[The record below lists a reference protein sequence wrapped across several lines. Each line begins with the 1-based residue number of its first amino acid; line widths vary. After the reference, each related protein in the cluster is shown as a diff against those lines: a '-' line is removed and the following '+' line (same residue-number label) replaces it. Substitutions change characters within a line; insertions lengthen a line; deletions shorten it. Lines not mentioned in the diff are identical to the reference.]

1 MCPGFQL
8 LASAPRVS
16 SGITRKAALGLP
28 VWFSRSCLGTDARR
42 RHPCPARTPGWA
54 GLHCPEPWDRLP
66 ARCSPT
72 EGLPGPAALATALP
86 CAFCQGLRRRPRA
99 RVGRGG
105 VLTPAGCF
113 PRRTRPV
120 TCTLSFGDSRFL
132 GVRVGTP
139 SGPRFLSCGG
149 DTACSPCR
157 AQPVACGRAER
168 GRTAGSGCSEATPF
182 PRPLGRC
189 PGRQTSRDCAPQAL
203 PRGPAPDPALG
214 KGELEAGLGGQPRHT
229 MPVPAAKRCSP
240 SPHPTVHGFSAF
252 NVHVSPLGG

>member
-1 MCPGFQL
+1 MARNGPLDGPGFQL

-54 GLHCPEPWDRLP
+54 GLHRPEPWDRLP

-105 VLTPAGCF
+105 MLTPAGCF

-132 GVRVGTP
+132 GPHRVTVWAH
-139 SGPRFLSCGG
+139 PRVLASCPAAGIPP
-149 DTACSPCR
+149 AP
-157 AQPVACGRAER
+157 PAER
-168 GRTAGSGCSEATPF
+168 SLWRVDVRSEVAWPGQAALRPRRSRARSAGALDGKPPETAP
-182 PRPLGRC
+182 P
-189 PGRQTSRDCAPQAL
+189 
-203 PRGPAPDPALG
+203 
-214 KGELEAGLGGQPRHT
+214 K
-229 MPVPAAKRCSP
+229 P
-240 SPHPTVHGFSAF
+240 SPEAWPQTERWAKASWRQD
-252 NVHVSPLGG
+252 